1 MSIVVD
7 IQTVSIAIASA
18 GVLVAAAYYVL
29 QIRHQTKLRQT
40 DLIMRLHSYSCSKE
54 GMEAYQRMMSIEFDD
69 YDDFVKKYGSRT
81 AVGPEQTPVLM
92 IGQFM
97 EGIGVL
103 LHKRLIDVETIR
115 ELFPVLAAW
124 RKLQPLVIGI
134 RKQEGYSAYEW
145 FEYAYNEVKKREQKL
160 QQSKVWF
167 KT

>member
-1 MSIVVD
+1 MVD

-18 GVLVAAAYYVL
+18 GVLVAAVYYVL

-40 DLIMRLHSYSCSKE
+40 DLIMRLHSYTCSKE
-54 GMEAYQRMMSIEFDD
+54 AMEAFQKMMSIEFDD

-81 AVGPEQTPVLM
+81 AATPETTPVLM

-103 LHKRLIDVETIR
+103 LHKELIDVETIR
-115 ELFPVLAAW
+115 ELFPVQTAW

-134 RKQEGYSAYEW
+134 RKKEGYLAYEW

-160 QQSKVWF
+160 KQAGVMNG
-167 KT
+167 